1 MIEEPLPHREAA
13 PLSFLERAN
22 GAQSRRR
29 LPLSAREAQ
38 GVGSVPPMDDV
49 LGEELHDR
57 LVQVLTSGQRI
68 GINGGDIVEQI
79 DHARWFAEHWPGEAP
94 PGTLVD
100 LGSGGG
106 LPGLVLAGLWPT
118 THVVLS
124 ETRGKRADFLAR
136 SSRALGW
143 ASRVRVVG
151 GDVQAYARSEAREM
165 VEMVSARAF
174 GPPATVAECAAPLLR
189 IGGHLVVSE
198 PPMSLDRWPSESLAQ
213 LGLRMVAKHQNPN
226 FVVFIKAESTPD
238 EFPRRRKSMDDRP
251 IFSA

>member
-1 MIEEPLPHREAA
+1 MSLW
-13 PLSFLERAN
+13 ERAN
-22 GAQSRRR
+22 GAPVSSS
-29 LPLSAREAQ
+29 PALSARRAQ

-79 DHARWFAEHWPGEAP
+79 SHARWFAEHWPAEVP
-94 PGTLVD
+94 PRTLVD

-136 SSRALGW
+136 ASRALGW
-143 ASRVRVVG
+143 ASRVQVVG
-151 GDVQAYARSEAREM
+151 GDVQAYARSEARET

-198 PPMSLDRWPSESLAQ
+198 PPTSPDRWPPESLAL
-213 LGLRMVAKHQNPN
+213 LGLRMVANHQNPN
-226 FVVFIKAESTPD
+226 FVVFVKAEGTPD
-238 EFPRRRKSMDDRP
+238 EFPRRRKTMDDRP
-251 IFSA
+251 TFSA